1 MRSSARK
8 TGPICQIHLSFF
20 HVNLFSCV
28 GYTIS
33 VSFIEFLR
41 KFLIKYYIKKELL
54 NLKGLKL
61 GQIFMCRQDRPTNL
75 VKNKRLDQIGT
86 CVKLTGQHHNTY
98 TVGGS
103 NKGFLRPSRWTFYIG
118 EFIGALMAC
127 TVTTWN

>member
-1 MRSSARK
+1 MM
-8 TGPICQIHLSFF
+8 
-20 HVNLFSCV
+20 
-28 GYTIS
+28 
-33 VSFIEFLR
+33 

-61 GQIFMCRQDRPTNL
+61 GEILHADKTGLRKLGQ
-75 VKNKRLDQIGT
+75 NKCLDQIGT
-86 CVKLTGQHHNTY
+86 CVKLTGWHHNTY

-103 NKGFLRPSRWTFYIG
+103 NKGFLRPSRWTLLHW